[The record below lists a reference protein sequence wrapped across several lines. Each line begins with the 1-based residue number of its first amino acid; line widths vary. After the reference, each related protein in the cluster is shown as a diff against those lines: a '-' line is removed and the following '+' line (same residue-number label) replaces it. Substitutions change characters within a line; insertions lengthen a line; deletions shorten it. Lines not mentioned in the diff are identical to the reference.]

1 MQFERLASGFALTE
15 APRVDRTG
23 ALWFTDNERGI
34 FRRNTDG
41 GVDHILERPWVGG
54 LVFAEDGGLVMT
66 GRTLA
71 LRQASGAVR
80 DLLTSWQGED
90 IPGFND
96 LTVDHEGGLLLSV
109 MGFDIM
115 TTNPAKEEVPPGRLF
130 RLAPNGEVIQLA
142 DNILVPNGIGLSP
155 DGRTIYHSDTRGH
168 LVYAFSVS
176 MDWEVTERRVLIE
189 LSPDQFPD
197 GLAVDSEGLIWIAVA
212 GSGGEILRVS
222 PEGAI
227 VERYKLPST
236 FVTSLSFG
244 GADLRDL
251 YVTTGNVTGDED
263 PSGSIFVA
271 RAPVAG
277 LSLPVCRVQVS

>member
-1 MQFERLASGFALTE
+1 MKFERLISGFALTE
-15 APRVDRTG
+15 APRLDRTG
-23 ALWFTDNERGI
+23 ALWFSDNERGI
-34 FRRNTDG
+34 FRRNPDG
-41 GVDHILERPWVGG
+41 VIDHILERPWVGG
-54 LVFAEDGGLVMT
+54 LVFAENGDLVIT

-71 LRQASGAVR
+71 LRSASGAVR
-80 DLLTSWQGED
+80 DILTSWQGED

-115 TTNPAKEEVPPGRLF
+115 TTNPAKERVPPGRLL
-130 RLAPNGEVIQLA
+130 RLAPNGEVTQLA

-168 LVYAFSVS
+168 LVYAFSMS
-176 MDWEVTERRVLIE
+176 QDWKVTEQRILIE
-189 LSPDQFPD
+189 LSANQYPD
-197 GLAVDSEGLIWIAVA
+197 GLAVDSEGLIWVAVA
-212 GSGGEILRVS
+212 GPGGEILRLS
-222 PEGAI
+222 PKGLI

-251 YVTTGNVTGDED
+251 YVTTGNVTDDED
-263 PSGSIFVA
+263 TSGSIFVT
-271 RAPVAG
+271 RSNVAG
-277 LSLPVCRVQVS
+277 LSLPVYRPEV